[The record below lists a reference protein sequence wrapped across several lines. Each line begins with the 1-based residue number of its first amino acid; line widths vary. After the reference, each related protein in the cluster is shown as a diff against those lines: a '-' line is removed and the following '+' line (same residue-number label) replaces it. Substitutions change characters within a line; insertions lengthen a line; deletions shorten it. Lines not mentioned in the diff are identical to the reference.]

1 MNSTRLSCRIAMRGY
16 CENNRDAV
24 VRDLSEPWIFREYE
38 GACSLS
44 HLVGSQAITFSRA
57 TPDAQGKSMQGW
69 TRETVDGKTVYRSS
83 ASSAGANSV
92 SPSRDIEVVVTG
104 NMPEYPIGVQM
115 LSISFQERPPAPERQ
130 AIISVGSQSWPLYRM
145 ENSISFGNIPT
156 ITQVSYQ
163 VGGEVSEQVL
173 SAMSKPSDVV
183 VSAVLVN
190 PRIVDSE
197 PPTETSQIGRGS
209 VTQAVQGDDYF
220 SQAPPESGLTK
231 PQIARSA
238 GGARTYQSRK
248 EPPEPILRLESR
260 STQLSAVLE
269 DYQACYERVER

>member
-1 MNSTRLSCRIAMRGY
+1 
-16 CENNRDAV
+16 
-24 VRDLSEPWIFREYE
+24 
-38 GACSLS
+38 
-44 HLVGSQAITFSRA
+44 
-57 TPDAQGKSMQGW
+57 
-69 TRETVDGKTVYRSS
+69 
-83 ASSAGANSV
+83 
-92 SPSRDIEVVVTG
+92 
-104 NMPEYPIGVQM
+104 
-115 LSISFQERPPAPERQ
+115 
-130 AIISVGSQSWPLYRM
+130 M

-197 PPTETSQIGRGS
+197 PPTETSQIGRGL